1 MCKLG
6 GVYPVEGGCMP
17 GRPLV
22 ATATLATFATVR
34 LVNNHARRTLIMIN
48 VQQL

>member
-1 MCKLG
+1 
-6 GVYPVEGGCMP
+6 MP

-34 LVNNHARRTLIMIN
+34 LVNNHARRTTIMIN
-48 VQQL
+48 VRVT